1 MIELRRI
8 AISLSQTFAAVTN
21 VLKASAE
28 AISSGCC
35 GDCEMLTHRK
45 GV

>member
-1 MIELRRI
+1 MSELRRI
-8 AISLSQTFAAVTN
+8 ATLLSQAFASVTK
-21 VLKASAE
+21 VLKGLAE
-28 AISSGCC
+28 AISLGCC